1 MTSDSTHTEALLPCE
16 HCGCRFGYHE
26 AGCAA
31 LIDDIVS
38 VAVTGFK
45 ADVERIM
52 AEHPETKPG
61 DMTREQQCMMVAE
74 ASGWRARALKAEA
87 EIARRTPPSTTDAG
101 EREAV
106 EYATRLAIALHAKHF
121 AESAPDWKPQPDL
134 MTLLMQ
140 IDNLTAGMVPSGIL
154 HDGFATGETATE
166 REGVA
171 RAVSQHT
178 YAVAVGDEDCSDW
191 PEMSE
196 RAQNVY
202 REAADAALSAL
213 APYRT
218 TELATEYARGLADG
232 VKQSEAAIVAWL
244 RSLPHYANLANQIER
259 REHAQEAGE

>member
-87 EIARRTPPSTTDAG
+87 EIARRTPPPTTDVV
-101 EREAV
+101 EREA
-106 EYATRLAIALHAKHF
+106 
-121 AESAPDWKPQPDL
+121 
-134 MTLLMQ
+134 
-140 IDNLTAGMVPSGIL
+140 
-154 HDGFATGETATE
+154 
-166 REGVA
+166 VA

-218 TELATEYARGLADG
+218 TERATEYARGLADG

-244 RSLPHYANLANQIER
+244 RGMIWQHRDHQPAARLADRIVH
-259 REHAQEAGE
+259 REHAEPPTR